1 MKWFQFALLVPCGYV
16 GACGSGSRFSERNSQ
31 ENCIR
36 SGKQTCQN
44 ASHSYAAKFY
54 KNLDN
59 LLSSMGRK
67 LQRLPRGNVVKTLNR
82 CEKSEDRM
90 SFLKVA
96 RLCVPAMALLVG
108 CTTKQATP
116 SGNGSGVEFVAA
128 FRQAH
133 EQRDL
138 EAMSKLYCGDRVT
151 PEVTVSA
158 QPHEPRSRQGRFEKK
173 AGAQSSLGT

>member
-1 MKWFQFALLVPCGYV
+1 
-16 GACGSGSRFSERNSQ
+16 
-31 ENCIR
+31 
-36 SGKQTCQN
+36 
-44 ASHSYAAKFY
+44 
-54 KNLDN
+54 
-59 LLSSMGRK
+59 
-67 LQRLPRGNVVKTLNR
+67 
-82 CEKSEDRM
+82 M

-116 SGNGSGVEFVAA
+116 SVNGSGVEFVAA

-151 PEVTVSA
+151 PEVRKVTEDHLKSA
-158 QPHEPRSRQGRFEKK
+158 FDRH
-173 AGAQSSLGT
+173 QSDH